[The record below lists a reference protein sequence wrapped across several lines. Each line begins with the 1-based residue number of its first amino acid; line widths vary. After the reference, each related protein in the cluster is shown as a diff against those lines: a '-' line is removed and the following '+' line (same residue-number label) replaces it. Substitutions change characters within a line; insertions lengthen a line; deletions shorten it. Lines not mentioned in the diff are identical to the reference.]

1 MSLLHPH
8 LNASKQNQLH
18 SKASLFGYNSC
29 HLSFVWCV
37 NNEFCERLT
46 MSSFSPSKR
55 NLREALLFCFNL
67 KKNTTEA
74 HQMLHTAY
82 GNAAPSIST
91 CEFWYRR
98 FKSGDF
104 ETDDKEREGRPKVF
118 EDAELEQLLDEDCS
132 RTQGELAAE
141 LSITQQAV
149 SKRLKA
155 LGMVSKAGH
164 WVPYELKPRDIERRF
179 FISEQLLARQK
190 RKGFLHR
197 IVTGD
202 EKWIRFD
209 NPKRKKS
216 WGPPGHASV
225 PIAKPNIHGKKLML
239 CIWWDQLGV
248 IYFELLKP
256 NETIN
261 GDRYRLQLMRLN
273 RALKEK
279 RSQYEERH
287 EKVIL
292 LHDNARPHTA
302 KVVQQYLETLRWEI
316 LPHPPYSPDIAPS
329 DYHLFRSMQHGLAEQ
344 SFTTYEDTK
353 NWLDSWI
360 ASKDQS
366 FFRQGIRL
374 LPERWDKIVASDGQY
389 FEH

>member
-1 MSLLHPH
+1 
-8 LNASKQNQLH
+8 
-18 SKASLFGYNSC
+18 
-29 HLSFVWCV
+29 
-37 NNEFCERLT
+37 

-82 GNAAPSIST
+82 GDAAPSIST

-98 FKSGDF
+98 S
-104 ETDDKEREGRPKVF
+104 
-118 EDAELEQLLDEDCS
+118 
-132 RTQGELAAE
+132 
-141 LSITQQAV
+141 
-149 SKRLKA
+149 
-155 LGMVSKAGH
+155 
-164 WVPYELKPRDIERRF
+164 
-179 FISEQLLARQK
+179 
-190 RKGFLHR
+190 
-197 IVTGD
+197 
-202 EKWIRFD
+202 
-209 NPKRKKS
+209 
-216 WGPPGHASV
+216 
-225 PIAKPNIHGKKLML
+225 KPNIHGKKLML
-239 CIWWDQLGV
+239 YIWWDQLGV

-316 LPHPPYSPDIAPS
+316 LPPPAIFPRHSP
-329 DYHLFRSMQHGLAEQ
+329 FRLPFVPVDATRLGWAELHDLWGHQKLAR
-344 SFTTYEDTK
+344 F
-353 NWLDSWI
+353 LDRV
-360 ASKDQS
+360 KRPVVLTPGNP
-366 FFRQGIRL
+366 F
-374 LPERWDKIVASDGQY
+374 VARKMG
-389 FEH
+389 

>member
-1 MSLLHPH
+1 
-8 LNASKQNQLH
+8 
-18 SKASLFGYNSC
+18 
-29 HLSFVWCV
+29 
-37 NNEFCERLT
+37 
-46 MSSFSPSKR
+46 
-55 NLREALLFCFNL
+55 
-67 KKNTTEA
+67 
-74 HQMLHTAY
+74 MLHTAY
-82 GNAAPSIST
+82 GDAAPSIST

-98 FKSGDF
+98 F
-104 ETDDKEREGRPKVF
+104 
-118 EDAELEQLLDEDCS
+118 
-132 RTQGELAAE
+132 
-141 LSITQQAV
+141 
-149 SKRLKA
+149 
-155 LGMVSKAGH
+155 
-164 WVPYELKPRDIERRF
+164 
-179 FISEQLLARQK
+179 
-190 RKGFLHR
+190 
-197 IVTGD
+197 
-202 EKWIRFD
+202 
-209 NPKRKKS
+209 
-216 WGPPGHASV
+216 
-225 PIAKPNIHGKKLML
+225 KPNIHGKKLML